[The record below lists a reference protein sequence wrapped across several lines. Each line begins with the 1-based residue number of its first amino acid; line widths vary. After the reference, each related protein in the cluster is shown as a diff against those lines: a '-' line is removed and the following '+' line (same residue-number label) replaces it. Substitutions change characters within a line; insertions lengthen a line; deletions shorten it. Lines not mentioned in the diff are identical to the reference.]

1 MKILIR
7 VPFTD
12 DNLDR
17 LKTYFDE
24 IIYQPWTVTGKRYYE
39 DEMLEVLNKLQVDAI
54 ITELDKITEKVLKNY
69 KKLQFIGDCRAT
81 PENIDINACTKR
93 GIAVLCTPARNSQAV
108 AEMLVGLLI
117 NYIRNVIPAV
127 NWLQEGKWIEGTTP
141 YFLWMGNELKNKKI
155 GFVGFGAV
163 GKATAN
169 ILEAFDC
176 QISFYDPYVD
186 FVKEEY
192 KKTTIEDIFKNSDI
206 VTVHLPVLDSTINLI
221 DKDLLSTM
229 KKDAIFVNTSRSAV
243 VNEKDLIDILRD
255 KKIKG
260 AIIDVLSVE
269 PPTKEALKIAS
280 LDNVLLTPHIC
291 GATFEVSNHQENI
304 ITKRI
309 EQWFKKEDLEKII
322 YNNSILTR

>member
-93 GIAVLCTPARNSQAV
+93 GTAVICTPARNSQAV

-117 NYIRNVIPAV
+117 NYMRNIIPAV

-163 GKATAN
+163 GKATAR

-192 KKTTIEDIFKNSDI
+192 EKITIEDIFKNSDI